1 MLVNV
6 KMFNSAFCW
15 LAQFL
20 FLPRISQFPFIHNIV
35 SSKYVLQYIRKKWI
49 YFNLQPENLM
59 LKGIGGGQEKIVKLI
74 DFGLSRQINPGQIVR
89 EMVGTP
95 EFVAPESKNK
105 KHKI

>member
-1 MLVNV
+1 
-6 KMFNSAFCW
+6 
-15 LAQFL
+15 
-20 FLPRISQFPFIHNIV
+20 
-35 SSKYVLQYIRKKWI
+35 
-49 YFNLQPENLM
+49 M